1 LIKMYSR
8 RMLLPFVGVAQ
19 IAEMGKVRA
28 LSMDG
33 DFWSIQYKLPAY
45 LWEKVGKRG
54 VDPGSTY
61 TRIVGYNYAAV
72 ATARGGQLETH
83 PVHPALDADEVGA
96 DINRVFEAISASSLP
111 FEPADRYEYWLLD
124 ARDETPLALL
134 YTGVDEQEMTITP
147 PRPEWQ
153 AMPASEL
160 KIEPPEP
167 PQDFYVPPVNYR
179 LERIVA
185 ERAGQKPLARW
196 FDRANPEEGDFPLC
210 LIREDW
216 QDERDQALCDRYVR
230 RLAPRLLMVHGLPHA
245 LRNELEQ
252 AACEHVFEIERFHAL
267 YPEVADQR
275 LLTSARVQA
284 RMRRAN
290 S

>member
-1 LIKMYSR
+1 MIKMYSR

-19 IAEMGKVRA
+19 IAEMDKVRA

-45 LWEKVGKRG
+45 LWEKVGRRG

-72 ATARGGQLETH
+72 ATARGGQLENH
-83 PVHPALDADEVGA
+83 PVHPALDPDEVRS
-96 DINRVFEAISASSLP
+96 DVNRVFEAISAARLP
-111 FEPADRYEYWLLD
+111 FQAEDRYEYWLLD

-134 YTGVDEQEMTITP
+134 YTGVDEQEMAITP

-185 ERAGQKPLARW
+185 ERAGQKPQARW
-196 FDRANPEEGDFPLC
+196 FDRTNPEDGDLPFC
-210 LIREDW
+210 MIREDW
-216 QDERDQALCDRYVR
+216 PDERDQVLCDRYIH